1 MLGHLLARCGVPP
14 HHPLHRDGGAGAGGG
29 LGMIC
34 VDCGFGSIFSITFL
48 GFRVLGC
55 LGGREEALSSC
66 WGSVP
71 NIV

>member
-1 MLGHLLARCGVPP
+1 MLGHLLARHGVPP

-55 LGGREEALSSC
+55 
-66 WGSVP
+66 
-71 NIV
+71 